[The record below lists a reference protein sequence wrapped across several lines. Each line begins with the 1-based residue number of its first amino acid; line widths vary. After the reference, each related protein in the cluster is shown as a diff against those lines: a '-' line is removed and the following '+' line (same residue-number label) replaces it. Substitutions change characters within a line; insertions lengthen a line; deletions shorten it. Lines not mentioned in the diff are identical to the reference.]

1 MTVKEKNH
9 KAKKSPHYH
18 REFHSIRITKPNH
31 HPSKSR
37 LEIFVDREKNPW
49 FWRLWAGYMLLV
61 SFEKKKA
68 CEKISTRVVVVVCPP
83 SPPPNPKSVCLT
95 EGRSSNPK
103 SSRLSWRTI
112 ISTLHFSSSFHVLV
126 EGRLD
131 CTSRCN
137 SPSRAHGSHRIF
149 YFLALANLLSF
160 LWYGEKENERK
171 SIHQFSTVNRF

>member
-1 MTVKEKNH
+1 M
-9 KAKKSPHYH
+9 
-18 REFHSIRITKPNH
+18 
-31 HPSKSR
+31 SR
-37 LEIFVDREKNPW
+37 LEIFVNREKKTVVLKIMSRVNV
-49 FWRLWAGYMLLV
+49 V
-61 SFEKKKA
+61 SFVREKKA

-83 SPPPNPKSVCLT
+83 PPPPNPKSVCLI
-95 EGRSSNPK
+95 EGQSSNPK

-171 SIHQFSTVNRF
+171 VSINSLPSIVFNVRSQHVSFFF